1 MASIKIIT
9 DSTSYISKDFAE
21 KMDLSIVPL
30 NYIFDGKTE
39 REGFPG
45 EFDEFYEKLQGT
57 KLFPTTSQPA
67 AADFLTKYKKAFD
80 QGYDEIIA
88 ILLSSKLSGTY
99 NSAVLA
105 KNILEDERIT
115 IIDSIQAASNLRF
128 LVEDAL
134 KMAASGKTKG
144 EIVEYI
150 ERKKNSMDVYLTVDT
165 LEYLRRGGRLTGIQ
179 SAIGEVLNIKPIIQL
194 KDGELKLLE
203 KVRGKNKAINAI
215 RSKIPNSIEK
225 IGICHILNEK
235 EALKLKEDL
244 QDRFPK
250 ANISIDVLGPVIGCH
265 LGPKAMGIC
274 FY

>member
-1 MASIKIIT
+1 MSRIKIIT
-9 DSTSYISKDFAE
+9 DTTSYITKEFADE
-21 KMDLSIVPL
+21 QDLSIVPL
-30 NYIFDGKTE
+30 NYIFDGVAEK
-39 REGFPG
+39 EGFPG
-45 EFDEFYEKLQGT
+45 EFDEFYEKLKNT

-67 AADFLTKYKKAFD
+67 AADFLTRYKKAFNE
-80 QGYDEIIA
+80 GYDEIIA

-134 KMAASGKTKG
+134 KMASIGKTGK
-144 EIVEYI
+144 EIAEHLEVKKKKMYI
-150 ERKKNSMDVYLTVDT
+150 YFTVDT
-165 LEYLRRGGRLTGIQ
+165 LEYLRRGGRLTGVQ

-194 KDGELKLLE
+194 IDGELKLFE

-215 RSKIPNSIEK
+215 RNRIPDDVEK
-225 IGICHILNEK
+225 ISICQIMNED
-235 EALKLKEDL
+235 EALKLKKDL
-244 QDRFPK
+244 ENKFPK
-250 ANISIDVLGPVIGCH
+250 VTVSIDVLGPVIGCH
-265 LGPKAMGIC
+265 LGPKAIGLC